1 MNSSK
6 GKISALMHK
15 WLSWLQIRRPK
26 ISFNIN
32 KIIYYLRTSDAS
44 YFFIFSILV
53 GTGGGFGAIVFR
65 WLIMQF
71 KKLFFARGGELLSFM
86 GQYNVII
93 LPAVGGLIVGLL
105 IYFFAREAK
114 GHGVPEVMSSVLI
127 GGGKIRPRVAVVKA
141 LASSVC
147 IGSGGSVGR
156 EGPIIQIGSALGSAI
171 GQLLRLTEEKTK
183 TLVACGAAAGIAA
196 TFNSPLGGIFFAL
209 EVILR
214 DYGLRN
220 FSSVVLSSVTA
231 TVISRHFLG
240 NQPAFQLPPFDLYNL
255 TDFIY
260 YLIFGF
266 ITALIALLF
275 IRVLYKSEDIF
286 NSIKM
291 PEYLK
296 PVLGGLAI
304 GVIGVKF
311 PQIFGVGYESI
322 EASIKGEYVLWV
334 IIALVFLKI
343 LATSLTLGSGGSG
356 GIFAPSLYIGA
367 LLGEA
372 FGLIVHKII
381 PGTVIPPGAFAL
393 VGMASVFAG
402 TSQAPMSAILLLF
415 EMTGNYKILPPLMIT
430 CVLSA
435 MLVKWRSKYSIYTLK
450 LVRRGIDVERH
461 SYGDLMESITVAEA
475 MLTDVITVSEKDS
488 VTDVGLMIKHTSHRG
503 FPVMGSDGQLSGIVT
518 RADIN
523 KALAAGDK
531 RSPVKTIM
539 STALIVC
546 YSDESL
552 KTALHKMA
560 ARNIGRIPVVD
571 RENERLLRGI
581 LTRKSM
587 LAAYNRAIENKKVYA
602 ASASSLQSVK
612 NS

>member
-1 MNSSK
+1 MKFFKS
-6 GKISALMHK
+6 KISNLVLK
-15 WLSWLQIRRPK
+15 WFSSLQIKKPK
-26 ISFNIN
+26 ITFNIR

-65 WLIMQF
+65 WMIMQF
-71 KKLFFARGGELLSFM
+71 KKLFFVRGGEALAFM

-105 IYFFAREAK
+105 VYFLAREAK

-127 GGGKIRPRVAVVKA
+127 GGGKIRPRVAAVKA

-171 GQLLRLTEEKTK
+171 GQVLKLTEEKTK

-231 TVISRHFLG
+231 TVISRNFLG
-240 NQPAFQLPPFDLYNL
+240 NQPAFQLPPFTLYNV
-255 TDFIY
+255 TDFVY
-260 YLIFGF
+260 YLVFGF
-266 ITALIALLF
+266 IAAFIAWLF
-275 IRVLYKSEDIF
+275 IKVLYKSEDIF

-304 GVIGVKF
+304 GIIGVKF

-334 IIALVFLKI
+334 VIALVFLKI

-435 MLVKWRSKYSIYTLK
+435 MLVRWQSKYSIYTLK
-450 LVRRGIDVERH
+450 LVRRGIDVDSR

-475 MLTDVITVSEKDS
+475 MLAHVITVSEKDT
-488 VTDVGLMIKHTSHRG
+488 VTAVGLMIKHTNHRG
-503 FPVMGSDGQLSGIVT
+503 FPVTDNDGQLRGIVT

-523 KALAAGDK
+523 KALETGHAQ
-531 RSPVKTIM
+531 SPVKIIM
-539 STALIVC
+539 TTSLVVC
-546 YSDESL
+546 YPDESL

-560 ARNIGRIPVVD
+560 SRNIGRIPVVD
-571 RENERLLRGI
+571 RENERHLRGI
-581 LTRKSM
+581 LTRKSL
-587 LAAYNRAIENKKVYA
+587 LAAYNKAIEFKKVYIA
-602 ASASSLQSVK
+602 PRSAEV
-612 NS
+612 